1 MSTRRTLNVILGS
14 AALAILALPVFAAP
28 DAAPPPEAPKVA
40 GPDRIFRA
48 AEVTSTGS
56 VTIGGKPVAFQAV
69 AGTLVV
75 HGPGWNDVAWREL
88 AAAPNPEKDKEGL
101 PAEASI
107 FYTAYFKQGAAPG
120 GDPSRPLMF
129 IYNGGPGSA
138 TLWLHMGAFGPKRV
152 VVREDGHTPPAP
164 YTIVN
169 NAYSLLDVADLVF
182 IDAPGAGFS
191 RIAGKDKEKAFW
203 GVDADAHAFAR
214 FIQQFLNKYNR
225 WNSPKYLFGESYGTT
240 RSAVLANELAS
251 SYSIDLNGV
260 VLLSTILNFD
270 LSVDSPSFNPG
281 VDTAY
286 ITALPTMAATAWYHN
301 RLPGTRPPELEPFL
315 REVEHFALTDYAS
328 ALYQGGR
335 LDAAGRQRIAE
346 KLAGYL
352 GLPVDYLLK
361 SNLRVS
367 GGQFAQQLQMP
378 GGLTT
383 GRIDTRFSGPSLD
396 VLSKEAQYDPM
407 IASVGSAYVA
417 AWNDYA
423 RVTLKYPAADG
434 FQIFAPVFP
443 AWDMAHQAP
452 GMPMP
457 FTGQTTNVMLDLATV
472 MKTNPNLKVLNTGG
486 YYDLATPYFEGV
498 YEMEHLPIPDAL
510 RANIEHK
517 FFPSGHMVYLNE
529 PALAGLHDTVADFVR
544 RTSRPGR

>member
-1 MSTRRTLNVILGS
+1 MSGRRAIVTFLGS
-14 AALAILALPVFAAP
+14 AVLALMAAPNFAADESKGA
-28 DAAPPPEAPKVA
+28 DAAKPA
-40 GPDRIFRA
+40 GPDRIFHA
-48 AEVTSTGS
+48 SEVSSTGS
-56 VTIGGKPVAFQAV
+56 VTIGGKAIAYQAV

-75 HGPGWNDVAWREL
+75 HGPGWDDVAWREQ
-88 AAAPNPEKDKEGL
+88 AAAPNPDKDKEGL
-101 PAEASI
+101 PPEASI
-107 FYTAYFKQGAAPG
+107 FYTAYFKQGAGKSG
-120 GDPSRPLMF
+120 GDPSRPIMF

-164 YTIVN
+164 YPVIN
-169 NAYSLLDVADLVF
+169 NAYSPLDVADLVF

-203 GVDADAHAFAR
+203 GVDNDAHAFAR

-251 SYSIDLNGV
+251 NFSIDLNGV

-286 ITALPTMAATAWYHN
+286 VTALPTMAATAWYHQ
-301 RLPGTRPPELEPFL
+301 RLPGTRPAELEPFL
-315 REVEHFALTDYAS
+315 REVEHFALTDYAA
-328 ALYQGGR
+328 ALQQGGR
-335 LDAAGRQRIAE
+335 LDTAARQKIAE
-346 KLAGYL
+346 RLSSYL

-361 SNLRVS
+361 SDLRVS
-367 GGQFAQQLQMP
+367 GGQFSQQLQLP

-396 VLSKEAQYDPM
+396 LLSKEAQYDPF
-407 IASVGSAYVA
+407 ISSVASAYVA
-417 AWNDYA
+417 AWNDYS
-423 RVTLKYPAADG
+423 RSTLRFPAEDG
-434 FQIFAPVFP
+434 FKIFAPVFP
-443 AWDMAHQAP
+443 TWDMAHQAP

-472 MKTNPNLKVLNTGG
+472 MKQNPNLKVLNTGG
-486 YYDLATPYFEGV
+486 YFDLATPYFEGV
-498 YEMEHLPIPDAL
+498 YEMEHLPIPDSL
-510 RANIEHK
+510 RANIEYK
-517 FFPSGHMVYLNE
+517 YFPSGHMVYLNE
-529 PALAGLHDTVADFVR
+529 PSLRGLHDAVADFVR
-544 RTSRPGR
+544 RTSH